1 MLTKNMKQKTFFS
14 IVTRWNGYG
23 LKGDVSFGCPQQAT
37 LYSRTLFFEL
47 QSQRLVRILPCICAN
62 FWLNQNMAKKWSI
75 FR

>member
-37 LYSRTLFFEL
+37 LYSRTLF
-47 QSQRLVRILPCICAN
+47 
-62 FWLNQNMAKKWSI
+62 WSYSHKGWSEYSHI
-75 FR
+75 YVPTFG